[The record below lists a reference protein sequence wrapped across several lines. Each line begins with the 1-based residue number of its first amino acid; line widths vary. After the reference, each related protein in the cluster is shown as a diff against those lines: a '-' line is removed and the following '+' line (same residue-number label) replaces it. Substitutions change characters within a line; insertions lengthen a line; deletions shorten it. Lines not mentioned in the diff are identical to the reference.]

1 MLDGFLSE
9 ERDQSLMNVIE
20 VITAQRIFILQN
32 IAKKNFWPFLIP
44 CKFLRKYLTFRPKM
58 SRGTDNN
65 DPE

>member
-32 IAKKNFWPFLIP
+32 IAKKTWPFLIP